1 MATAELAD
9 NAAEWGLWMGPQGPD
24 GPALPQGGS
33 YEHAQAD
40 LAKLAELGFLEQGMR
55 GKGRVLG
62 VKSDACDLR
71 SAHAPAL
78 GHLWSKIPA

>member
-1 MATAELAD
+1 
-9 NAAEWGLWMGPQGPD
+9 MGTLD
-24 GPALPQGGS
+24 GPTRARWPRLTAGGS

-78 GHLWSKIPA
+78 GHLW